1 MGRARAMGVA
11 ASPRSPR
18 SPRYRPAMETLQ
30 VERAEGVVTITLD
43 RPRVKNA
50 MNAAMWDELLDTLA
64 DVAVTPSD
72 RAVVVTGAGGE
83 FCSGADLS
91 GGGPFGAE
99 QHMTFTMQW
108 INQVP
113 LALHRLPKPTI
124 AKVRGVAA
132 GAGANLALGCDLIV
146 AGESARFA
154 EIFARRGLSVDFGGT
169 WLLPRLIGLHR
180 AKELAFFGD
189 LVSAADADRMGL
201 VNHVVAD
208 EELDEFVTGWA
219 RRLASGPTVA
229 LGQTKRL
236 LNESVHGAMTAALD
250 AEGASQLISVSSRDA
265 KAAVKAFLAKQ
276 PPSFQGN

>member
-1 MGRARAMGVA
+1 
-11 ASPRSPR
+11 
-18 SPRYRPAMETLQ
+18 METLQ
-30 VERAEGVVTITLD
+30 IERDGGVVTITLD

-50 MNAAMWDELLDTLA
+50 MNAAMWEELLEVLA
-64 DVAVTPSD
+64 TVAVTPTD
-72 RAVVVTGAGGE
+72 RAVVVTGAGGD

-91 GGGPFGAE
+91 GGGPFGGE

-146 AGESARFA
+146 AGEGARFA
-154 EIFARRGLSVDFGGT
+154 EIFARRGLSIDFGGT

-180 AKELAFFGD
+180 AKELAFFAD
-189 LVSAADADRMGL
+189 LLSAADADRMGL
-201 VNHVVAD
+201 VNRVVPD
-208 EELDEFVTGWA
+208 EELDGFVADWA
-219 RRLASGPTVA
+219 QRLATGPTVA

-236 LNESVHGAMTAALD
+236 LNESVQGAMSEALD
-250 AEGASQLISVSSRDA
+250 AEGVSQLISVGSQDA
-265 KAAVKAFLAKQ
+265 KAAVKAFLTKQ
-276 PPSFQGN
+276 PPTFDGR